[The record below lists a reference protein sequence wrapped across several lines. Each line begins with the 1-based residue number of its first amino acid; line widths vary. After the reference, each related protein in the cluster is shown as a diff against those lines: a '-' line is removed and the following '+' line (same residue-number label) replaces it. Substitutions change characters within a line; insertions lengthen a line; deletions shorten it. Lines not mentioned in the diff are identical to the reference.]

1 MVKRKSQTSTKRRE
15 YLTFCQ
21 HTQACRLHNKTW
33 TIYDDLSNNNHK
45 YAPETAV
52 VQHHVKQVAVWV
64 PRVTGE
70 KNAVVWNTVIQ
81 ERNRTRG
88 KIRLERYLR
97 KAVHCIGPDLFVPV
111 SFYYDL
117 LRSLRVIRPEGVLKH
132 SSDYSIPEYN
142 IAKLINITHYY
153 ACQKAPNRYT

>member
-1 MVKRKSQTSTKRRE
+1 M
-15 YLTFCQ
+15 
-21 HTQACRLHNKTW
+21 
-33 TIYDDLSNNNHK
+33 
-45 YAPETAV
+45 YAPDTAV
-52 VQHHVKQVAVWV
+52 VQHHVKQLAVWV

-132 SSDYSIPEYN
+132 SSDYSIPEY
-142 IAKLINITHYY
+142 IIVKLLHIIMYVKKHQTDINGT
-153 ACQKAPNRYT
+153 YTYKTTIK